1 MTQRIGIIPARY
13 GSTRFPGKPLALIG
27 GVSMIERVYQQA
39 SKANLD
45 LVVVATDDERIVKAV
60 EQFGGKA
67 IMTSP
72 EIGTGTERCRAALKT
87 LGISKGVVVNIQ
99 GDEPFIEPE
108 QIDQVLQLLE
118 KPEVYIA
125 TLVSPALSAKEV
137 DDPNRVKVVLDKQ
150 DRGLYFSRLPI
161 PYHRE
166 SGQKAAMDPSQ
177 FHIHLGIYGFKTQ
190 TFLELESLAPSTL
203 ELAENLEQLRWRE
216 NGYHIYTAITESR
229 ADAVDTPEDL
239 EALQK
244 KFFL

>member
-1 MTQRIGIIPARY
+1 MIQRIGIIPARY

-27 GVSMIERVYQQA
+27 GVSMIERVYRQA
-39 SKANLD
+39 SKAKLD
-45 LVVVATDDERIVKAV
+45 LVVVATDDERILEAV
-60 EQFGGKA
+60 EKFGGKA
-67 IMTSP
+67 VMSSTD
-72 EIGTGTERCRAALKT
+72 IGTGTERCRAVLKT
-87 LGISKGVVVNIQ
+87 LGISKGMVVNIQ

-108 QIDQVLQLLE
+108 HIDQVLQLLE

-137 DDPNRVKVVLDKQ
+137 KDPNRVKVVLDRQ
-150 DRGLYFSRLPI
+150 NRGLYFSRLPI

-166 SGQKAAMDPSQ
+166 SGQKKALEPGQ
-177 FHIHLGIYGFKTQ
+177 YFIHLGIYGFKTQ
-190 TFLELESLAPSTL
+190 TFLELETLNPSPL